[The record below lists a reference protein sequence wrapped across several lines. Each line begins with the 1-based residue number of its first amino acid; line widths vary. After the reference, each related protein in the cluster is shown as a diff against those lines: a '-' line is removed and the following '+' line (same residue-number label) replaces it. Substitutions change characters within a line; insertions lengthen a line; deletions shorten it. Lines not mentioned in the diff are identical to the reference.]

1 MKNLANTAQR
11 AVEARGHE
19 LERRTA
25 VPVQDSVSAA
35 GERLAAPH
43 RGRTSTFC
51 PTRRSLLRGLAAS
64 AALMGAGVLA
74 GCGAGSGATQQ
85 GSTSAAPGSKLA
97 AIQARGQ
104 LNAGVKKDVPGYG
117 YYDPAARTYEGMEI
131 DLCYQVAASIFGVSY
146 EEARERELV
155 AFTDVTPK
163 TRGPLIDNDQLDI
176 VCATY
181 TITPE
186 RRESWDF
193 SSAYRT
199 DYVGLMV
206 KKRSGFKRIAD
217 LDGRIIGVS
226 QGATTQ
232 GLIEQM
238 LKDEGIDATP
248 EFLAFSGYPIIK
260 SSLDA
265 GNIDCFAMDRST
277 LAGYM
282 NETVELLE
290 PEVKFGE
297 QQYGIATKKGSD
309 LSAVV
314 DQTVLDCAAS
324 GWLDEKIKEWGL
336 V

>member
-1 MKNLANTAQR
+1 MTKSLNGARRIAGPRRVRVDVPSPLGLNASCLSRRALLCGIAATA
-11 AVEARGHE
+11 
-19 LERRTA
+19 
-25 VPVQDSVSAA
+25 
-35 GERLAAPH
+35 
-43 RGRTSTFC
+43 
-51 PTRRSLLRGLAAS
+51 SLVGAS
-64 AALMGAGVLA
+64 ALA
-74 GCGAGSGATQQ
+74 GCGASGGAAD
-85 GSTSAAPGSKLA
+85 SASGGDGGSKIA
-97 AIQARGQ
+97 AIKARGV

-117 YYDPAARTYEGMEI
+117 YYDPAARSYAGMEI
-131 DLCYQVAASIFGVSY
+131 DLCHQVAASIFGVSY

-163 TRGPLIDNDQLDI
+163 TRGPLIDNDQLDV

-186 RRESWDF
+186 RLESWDF
-193 SSAYRT
+193 STPYRT

-206 KKRSGFKRIAD
+206 KKRSGFTRIAD

-238 LKDEGIDATP
+238 LADEGIDAAP

-282 NETVELLE
+282 NETVELLQ

-297 QQYGIATKKGSD
+297 QNYGIATKKGSD
-309 LSAVV
+309 LSVAV
-314 DQTVLDCAAS
+314 DQCVRDCAAS
-324 GWLDEKIKEWGL
+324 GWLDAEIEKWGL

>member
-1 MKNLANTAQR
+1 MQMTKRTCISDGLVPSSASVQC
-11 AVEARGHE
+11 
-19 LERRTA
+19 LSRRT
-25 VPVQDSVSAA
+25 
-35 GERLAAPH
+35 
-43 RGRTSTFC
+43 
-51 PTRRSLLRGLAAS
+51 LLRGVAAV
-64 AALMGAGVLA
+64 AALAGVGPLA
-74 GCGAGSGATQQ
+74 GCGGAASSGSSAGAV
-85 GSTSAAPGSKLA
+85 AGSKLS
-97 AIQARGQ
+97 AIKARGQ

-117 YYDPAARTYEGMEI
+117 YYDPAARSYAGMEI

-146 EEARERELV
+146 EEARKRELV

-163 TRGPLIDNDQLDI
+163 TRGPLIDNDQLDV

-186 RRESWDF
+186 RIESWDF
-193 SSAYRT
+193 STPYRT

-206 KKRSGFKRIAD
+206 KKRSRFTRIAD

-238 LKDEGIDATP
+238 LKDEGIDACP

-297 QQYGIATKKGSD
+297 QNYGVATKKGSD
-309 LSAVV
+309 LSTVV
-314 DQTVLDCAAS
+314 DECVRACAAS
-324 GWLDEKIKEWGL
+324 GWLDAEIEKWGL